1 MTERKTQITFS
12 VNRRTLELIE
22 KLKDAF
28 EVETNTQAL
37 KRALAI
43 ARIAVENQKDDHTIT
58 LIGKDEVRK
67 DIVLNA

>member
-1 MTERKTQITFS
+1 MTEWKTQITFS